1 MNSVYFHKEP
11 LQRVVFAVA
20 LWAAGTATQVSHGAP
35 VTDGGLGAVW
45 PAGIEATQT
54 LDTLSAESGNF
65 GSTSGSNVNEGGA
78 SFIAAGID
86 TTHAVGTLHSAL
98 AGDLQLD
105 LGNGA
110 SADTL
115 RATVQM
121 TLGNGMRLANVSG
134 DDFWVT
140 EGGGPNLPEAF
151 MARVSTDNA
160 ATWSAWHYRF
170 SEVQYNP
177 DGNATI
183 AFFTGFDFVNDF
195 GLSASATVTHI
206 ELQNAI
212 AAERVDNSSGEGAV
226 VLGGG
231 SGFLLNKGPQGANA
245 GYASGNFDAD
255 IGYVFYAQSIPE
267 PSAGMLMA
275 LGCLGLRR
283 SNRRGR

>member
-1 MNSVYFHKEP
+1 
-11 LQRVVFAVA
+11 
-20 LWAAGTATQVSHGAP
+20 
-35 VTDGGLGAVW
+35 
-45 PAGIEATQT
+45 
-54 LDTLSAESGNF
+54 
-65 GSTSGSNVNEGGA
+65 A

-86 TTHAVGTLHSAL
+86 TGHAVGTLQSGL

-121 TLGNGMRLANVSG
+121 TLASGMRLADVSG

-160 ATWSAWHYRF
+160 ATWSGWEYRF

-177 DGNATI
+177 DGNQTI

-195 GLSASATVTHI
+195 GLPTTATVTHI

-212 AAERVDNSSGEGAV
+212 AADRVDSSSGEGTI

-267 PSAGMLMA
+267 PSAMALVA
-275 LGCLGLRR
+275 LGCLALRA
-283 SNRRGR
+283 RRRHALAHA

>member
-1 MNSVYFHKEP
+1 MNCLPFFRQTFRLVLALIALSTSVARSY
-11 LQRVVFAVA
+11 ADA
-20 LWAAGTATQVSHGAP
+20 
-35 VTDGGLGAVW
+35 VTDGGLGTVW
-45 PAGIEATQT
+45 PGGIEATHT

-65 GSTSGSNVNEGGA
+65 GTTSGSNVNEGS
-78 SFIAAGID
+78 SFIGAGID
-86 TTHAVGTLHSAL
+86 TTHAVGTLHSAA

-105 LGNGA
+105 LGNST

-115 RATVQM
+115 RATIQM
-121 TLGNGMRLANVSG
+121 TLANGMRLANVSG

-160 ATWSAWHYRF
+160 ATWSPWEYRF

-195 GLSASATVTHI
+195 GLAPNATVTHI

-212 AAERVDNSSGEGAV
+212 AADRVTNSSGEGTII
-226 VLGGG
+226 LGGG

-245 GYASGNFDAD
+245 GYGSGNFDAD
-255 IGYVFYAQSIPE
+255 IGYVFYAQAIPE
-267 PSAGMLMA
+267 PSAMA
-275 LGCLGLRR
+275 LLALSGIALMRR
-283 SNRRGR
+283 RNMMPQRR